1 MVIIMLQEKKPKKF
15 RPSSDQSTKVKFGL
29 RAKLTI
35 CVLVPLIVGL
45 TITGSIL
52 FRQVSSTVESL
63 KKSGINAQTE
73 IAAQQINDF
82 FHPFFTS
89 IKVISDMEDVRHIVE
104 DMNDTGLSYDIRD
117 AENYAE
123 FMEEIAHIASDQ
135 NDGLMNIFICSSG
148 SDQAICSDGTILDD
162 FTVTTRVWFQQM
174 VQAQGLILTSAY
186 EDAVSKEL
194 VVTVAYPVYKGN
206 SSTIIGA
213 VGMDISLNSLIQKL
227 SSMKIGENGY
237 LTLYDSDYNILY
249 HPDSNLLLTN
259 ASEVNYSANMYDAL
273 TSSSSHDTM
282 KYTRDGVT
290 YYGGVTLLSEIGWNI
305 TGCMTEA
312 EYMQELQLTSTMMI
326 LGFVMC
332 AVILSMIIIILANAI
347 VTPMSKLNRSVG
359 ELAKGNLDVDVNV
372 KSKDEVGQMSVNISL
387 LVDRLKT
394 YILYINEVSAV
405 LDQMG
410 DGNLIFALKQDYV
423 GEFNRLKTALYQ
435 IQTSLSHTIFQI
447 IDSAAQV
454 DSTTE
459 QIANGTQTLAQGATE
474 QAGTIDKLSL
484 TIQDLS
490 AQSRAESERSRE
502 LSQDIDRIGNELIES
517 NKQMKQMVLAMDNI
531 STQSNEI
538 TKIIKTIEDISF
550 QTNILALNAAVE
562 AARAGDAGKGF
573 AVVADE
579 VRSLA
584 GKSSEAA
591 KSITSLIHASVDA
604 VQDGSKIADSTALS
618 LETVANEVG
627 AVVTTM
633 EQFAEEYIH
642 QTSILS
648 DVAEGIEQISI
659 VVQSNSATAEESA
672 AASQELATQARL
684 MRELTERFKVDARFR
699 NIR

>member
-1 MVIIMLQEKKPKKF
+1 MSENKKTKK
-15 RPSSDQSTKVKFGL
+15 SVFGL
-29 RAKLTI
+29 RIKLTI
-35 CVLVPLIVGL
+35 GVLIPLIVGL
-45 TITGSIL
+45 TITGTL
-52 FRQVSSTVESL
+52 LYLQVSSTVENL
-63 KKSGINAQTE
+63 KKNGINAQTE
-73 IAAQQINDF
+73 VAAQQINDF

-89 IKVISDMEDVRHIVE
+89 IKVISDIEEIREIIV
-104 DMNDTGLSYDIRD
+104 DMDREGLAYDIHNL
-117 AENYAE
+117 ENFSE
-123 FMEEIAHIASDQ
+123 FMEELKHIAEDQ
-135 NDGLMNIFICSSG
+135 NEGLLNIFFCASAN
-148 SDQAICSDGTILDD
+148 DQLVCSDGVILDD
-162 FTVTTRVWFQQM
+162 FTAATRPWYQQM
-174 VQAQGLILTSAY
+174 MEKKDLILTSAY
-186 EDAVSKEL
+186 EDTVTGQL
-194 VVTVAYPVYKGN
+194 VVTVAYPVYNN
-206 SSTIIGA
+206 SSTSIIGA
-213 VGMDISLNSLIQKL
+213 IGMDITLDALINKL
-227 SSMKIGENGY
+227 STMKIGEKGY
-237 LTLYDSDYNILY
+237 LTLYDSDYNVLY
-249 HPDSNLLLTN
+249 HPDSNLLLSN
-259 ASEVNYSANMYDAL
+259 ASEINYSSNMYNAL

-282 KYTRDGVT
+282 EYTYNDAT

-305 TGCMTEA
+305 MGCMTEA
-312 EYMQELQLTSTMMI
+312 EYTQELQLTSTMMI
-326 LGFVMC
+326 VGFVIC
-332 AVILSMIIIILANAI
+332 AIVLSVIIIILANAI
-347 VTPMSKLNRSVG
+347 VTPMTKLNRSVG
-359 ELAKGNLDVDVNV
+359 ELAKGNLDVDVSV

-410 DGNLIFALKQDYV
+410 DGNLIFSLKQDYV
-423 GEFNRLKTALYQ
+423 GEFNRLKTALHQ
-435 IQTSLSHTIFQI
+435 IQSSLSHTIFQI
-447 IDSAAQV
+447 VDSAAQV

-474 QAGTIDKLSL
+474 QASTIDKLSM

-490 AQSRAESERSRE
+490 VKSRTESERSRE

-517 NKQMKQMVLAMDNI
+517 NKQMQQMVLAMDNI

-591 KSITSLIHASVDA
+591 KSITSLIHASVEA
-604 VQDGSKIADSTALS
+604 VQDGSKIADSTAHS

-627 AVVTTM
+627 TVVTTM
-633 EQFAEEYIH
+633 EQFAEEYIQ

-684 MRELTERFKVDARFR
+684 MRELTEGFKVDARFR